1 MPFTDM
7 SYAEFKKAFRECGLL
22 APSSDLFEMF
32 PERVMNLFILCRRY
46 LLDNSPDRRF
56 PHQEMLETLISIANE
71 NTINLYNQ
79 DVRHQSVVIYT
90 ISLMTQLN
98 QILSELSTAK
108 KQITN
113 AEDQVKSLQNR
124 LAVSTKLNRSLENKL
139 KATKRRLLVSED
151 TSSKRLQTRSSS
163 GSPPRT
169 PDQPTNTT
177 VITQSNGCLPLSLQL
192 DSSSTESPSDPE
204 DRMPAVIES
213 KLPAPAFPSQV
224 QSQIQEL
231 NATIRSKNPRS

>member
-7 SYAEFKKAFRECGLL
+7 TYAEFKKPFRECGLL

-46 LLDNSPDRRF
+46 LLDNSPDKQF
-56 PHQEMLETLISIANE
+56 PYQEMLETLINIANE
-71 NTINLYNQ
+71 NTISLYNQ

-90 ISLMTQLN
+90 ISLMTQLS
-98 QILSELSTAK
+98 QILSELSTANQ
-108 KQITN
+108 QITN
-113 AEDQVKSLQNR
+113 AKDQVKSLEDR
-124 LAVSTKLNRSLENKL
+124 LAESTIRIRSLENKL
-139 KATKRRLLVSED
+139 KATKRRLLVCED
-151 TSSKRLQTRSSS
+151 SPSKRLQTRSSS
-163 GSPPRT
+163 SSAPRT

-177 VITQSNGCLPLSLQL
+177 VITQPNGYLPLSLQL

-204 DRMPAVIES
+204 DRMATVIDVE
-213 KLPAPAFPSQV
+213 LPAPVFPSQE
-224 QSQIQEL
+224 QSHIQEL